1 MTSKVYSTPS
11 YTLHYPTLPC
21 TALHYFMLHYTSQHC
36 TELPYTALYFT
47 ALHYTTLHYTTLHY
61 TTLHYTTIHCIKIR
75 YPVLFYTPHCTTS
88 RYTTYTFYTTPCML
102 HCTGLRQQY
111 ATFCNASFWFLF
123 VNTLAKDAT
132 DAFEAANHPHESREM
147 MQAFCVGIYMEVF
160 FLRNFTFYIFLHF
173 ITLCRFV
180 HA

>member
-36 TELPYTALYFT
+36 TELPYTALYF
-47 ALHYTTLHYTTLHY
+47 TTLHYTTLHY